1 MENLK
6 YIAFWSGWLPH
17 RSQNMVLALGPEAR
31 GCRAL
36 QAWRRTRQ
44 PRVGNGEA
52 WGGTRAPPPHGDGAS
67 ATTFFF
73 FLVQVLPEAGG
84 GEEGERNKKKKL
96 YWILVELGRDP
107 GLPLSLV
114 VKRSSYLRVLCCW
127 LLIAHIRRGSN
138 GLAPSQQYF
147 MSFGGWQ
154 LLKHLGWRQ
163 EGTCFRRTDL
173 RCSFIHL
180 FSVFWRSRE
189 NSRGRL
195 SFPGGWNQQSF
206 GIWVGRGWEV
216 SL

>member
-1 MENLK
+1 MLVSAKHQHESAIGIHMSPPSWTSLLPPFPGSWISSAETSIESKRRRRWFGLLPFEN
-6 YIAFWSGWLPH
+6 
-17 RSQNMVLALGPEAR
+17 
-31 GCRAL
+31 
-36 QAWRRTRQ
+36 
-44 PRVGNGEA
+44 NGFP
-52 WGGTRAPPPHGDGAS
+52 T
-67 ATTFFF
+67 
-73 FLVQVLPEAGG
+73 
-84 GEEGERNKKKKL
+84 
-96 YWILVELGRDP
+96 
-107 GLPLSLV
+107 
-114 VKRSSYLRVLCCW
+114 YLRVLCCW